1 MIADGSLPTVEPVD
15 DARFD
20 WFLVRLNHQHTNPF
34 HRLRPG
40 CVKVYLL
47 PADTI
52 AEVKALFGKGSMV
65 NFVDIVDHFNNI

>member
-1 MIADGSLPTVEPVD
+1 MIADGSLPTVKPVD
-15 DARFD
+15 DTRFD
-20 WFLVRLNHQHTNPF
+20 RLLVRLNHQHTNTF
-34 HRLRPG
+34 HRFRQG

-65 NFVDIVDHFNNI
+65 NFVDIADHFNNI